1 VAKFKFPFNSI
12 NFVLKQLMKLLY
24 YFSICTYQLLLKLV
38 ALWHPKAKLLVE
50 GRRDTLALL
59 AKLPTTSNKRYW
71 FHCASLGE
79 YDMALPLIE
88 SCVAADPSVE
98 IVVSF
103 YSPSGMQHYHK
114 RGFVPHAVF
123 YLPADLPSS
132 MRRLVQAVG
141 ATRLYL
147 LKYEFWPNLLR
158 AAQKASVA
166 TYSAATLL
174 RPSQVYFKW
183 YGGYFRS
190 ALQRVS
196 YFGVQN
202 EVTQN
207 LLNSVGVAKEK
218 IEIIGDLRFN
228 RVLEAKAKAE
238 PNPII
243 AQFAQ
248 AQDLLI
254 LGSSWPAEEAL
265 LLEILQKKPNTLDP
279 LKILIAPHDLSKAH
293 LNQLKTQFPTA
304 LFYSKVKATNLEE
317 HQILILDTIGQLS
330 AAYQYGSMALIGGG
344 FSGSLHNILEPLAYG
359 LPVLF
364 GPKHEKFPEAQQFID
379 LGYAKEVTDAES
391 LKKALEAFLK
401 DNQIVRVQI
410 EAQVFKMQVKIPFK
424 LVN

>member
-1 VAKFKFPFNSI
+1 
-12 NFVLKQLMKLLY
+12 
-24 YFSICTYQLLLKLV
+24 
-38 ALWHPKAKLLVE
+38 
-50 GRRDTLALL
+50 
-59 AKLPTTSNKRYW
+59 
-71 FHCASLGE
+71 
-79 YDMALPLIE
+79 
-88 SCVAADPSVE
+88 
-98 IVVSF
+98 
-103 YSPSGMQHYHK
+103 
-114 RGFVPHAVF
+114 
-123 YLPADLPSS
+123 
-132 MRRLVQAVG
+132 
-141 ATRLYL
+141 

-158 AAQKASVA
+158 AAQNASVA

-183 YGGYFRS
+183 YGGYFRR

-202 EVTQN
+202 EATQN

-265 LLEILQKKPNTLDP
+265 LLEILQKKPNTHDP

-379 LGYAKEVTDAES
+379 LGYAKEVKDAES

-401 DNQIVRVQI
+401 DNQIVRAQI
-410 EAQVFKMQVKIPFK
+410 EAKVFKMQVKIPFK